1 MGVENV
7 NKLFHI
13 DSFQIRNDGVE
24 ATALNFLFLDSG
36 KKSPFNSV
44 TSLTYQSPCAKMQNN
59 Y

>member
-7 NKLFHI
+7 NKLSYI
-13 DSFQIRNDGVE
+13 DSFQLRSDVVE
-24 ATALNFLFLDSG
+24 AKALNFLFLDSG
-36 KKSPFNSV
+36 KNSHFNSV